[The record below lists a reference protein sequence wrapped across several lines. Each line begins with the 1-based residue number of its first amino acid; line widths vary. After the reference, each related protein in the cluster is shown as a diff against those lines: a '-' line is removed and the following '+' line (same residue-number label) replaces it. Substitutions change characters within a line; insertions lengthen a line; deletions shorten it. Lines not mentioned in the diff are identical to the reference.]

1 MNKLNYLLV
10 LLFAITSCSED
21 YSLPSGSY
29 IGALH
34 TSDNQE
40 IPFNMYLLNDGSIQI
55 YNHKEIVD
63 MEKIIYEKDSFII
76 KSPVFEGYIKAKRSK
91 EGING
96 YFTNNSLDR
105 KIKFTANNG
114 AERFKIKNYK
124 TVYNFSGK
132 WKVVFNPGEVE
143 EYNAVGIFDQNG
155 SKISGTFRTTT
166 GDYGFMEGVSE
177 GNSVMMSTFNG
188 ARSYLFKGNL
198 ENDSIVGYFYRGNYD
213 KIPFKAFR
221 DEGFSLPNPNSLT
234 VMNDSASNRF
244 KFSFKDS
251 RGVLVSDYDSI
262 FDNKVVVIQI
272 MGTWCP
278 NCLDETVFI
287 SDFIKKNNYKDLR
300 FVSLAFEY
308 AKTKQKAIENI
319 NKLEKRFDIKYPIL
333 LAQYGTSNKVEA
345 QKKLPSL
352 NQVISYPTL
361 IFIDRNKNV
370 RRIHTGFNGPATG
383 KKYEKF
389 KNEFKDLVIKL
400 IEEN

>member
-1 MNKLNYLLV
+1 MNKLSYLLV
-10 LLFAITSCSED
+10 LLFTIISCSED

-29 IGALH
+29 IGVLH

-91 EGING
+91 EGVNG

-114 AERFKIKNYK
+114 TERFKIKNYK
-124 TVYNFSGK
+124 TVNDFSGK

-143 EYNAVGIFDQNG
+143 EYNAIGIFDQNG

-166 GDYGFMEGVSE
+166 GDYGFMEGISE

-198 ENDSIVGYFYRGNYD
+198 ENDNITGYFYRGNYN
-213 KIPFKAFR
+213 KIPFIAFR
-221 DEGFSLPNPNSLT
+221 DEEFKLPNPNSLT
-234 VMNDSASNRF
+234 IMNESASNKF

-251 RGVLVSDYDSI
+251 RGVLVSDSDSI

-287 SDFIKKNNYKDLR
+287 SDFIKENSYKDLR

-308 AKTKQKAIENI
+308 AKTKEKAIENI
-319 NKLEKRFDIKYPIL
+319 NKL
-333 LAQYGTSNKVEA
+333 
-345 QKKLPSL
+345 
-352 NQVISYPTL
+352 
-361 IFIDRNKNV
+361 
-370 RRIHTGFNGPATG
+370 
-383 KKYEKF
+383 
-389 KNEFKDLVIKL
+389 
-400 IEEN
+400 

>member
-10 LLFAITSCSED
+10 LLFTIISCSED

-29 IGALH
+29 IGVLH

-91 EGING
+91 EGVNG

-124 TVYNFSGK
+124 TVNDFSGK

-143 EYNAVGIFDQNG
+143 EYNAIGIFDQNG

-166 GDYGFMEGVSE
+166 GDYGFMEGISE

-198 ENDSIVGYFYRGNYD
+198 ENDNITGYFYRGNYN
-213 KIPFKAFR
+213 KIPFIAFR
-221 DEGFSLPNPNSLT
+221 DEEFKLSNPNSLT
-234 VMNDSASNRF
+234 IMNESASNKF

-251 RGVLVSDYDSI
+251 RGILVSDSDSI

-287 SDFIKKNNYKDLR
+287 SDFIKENSYKDLR

-308 AKTKQKAIENI
+308 AKTKEKAIENI
-319 NKLEKRFDIKYPIL
+319 NKLEKKFNIKYPIL

-383 KKYEKF
+383 KKYQKF
-389 KNEFKDLVIKL
+389 KNEFKNLVIKL
-400 IEEN
+400 IEEH

>member
-40 IPFNMYLLNDGSIQI
+40 IPFNMYLLNDGSIHI

-91 EGING
+91 EGISG

-143 EYNAVGIFDQNG
+143 EYNSVGIFDQNG
-155 SKISGTFRTTT
+155 LKISGTFRTTT

-221 DEGFSLPNPNSLT
+221 DEEFSLPNPNSLT

-287 SDFIKKNNYKDLR
+287 SDFIKENNYKDLR

>member
-198 ENDSIVGYFYRGNYD
+198 ENDSITGYFYRGNYD

-221 DEGFSLPNPNSLT
+221 DEEFSLPNPNSLT

-383 KKYEKF
+383 KKYQKF
-389 KNEFKDLVIKL
+389 KNEFKNLVIKL
-400 IEEN
+400 IKED

>member
-91 EGING
+91 EGISG

-221 DEGFSLPNPNSLT
+221 DEEFSLPNPNSLT

>member
-1 MNKLNYLLV
+1 MNKLNYLWV

-198 ENDSIVGYFYRGNYD
+198 ENDSITGYFYRGNYD

-287 SDFIKKNNYKDLR
+287 SDFIKENNYKDLR